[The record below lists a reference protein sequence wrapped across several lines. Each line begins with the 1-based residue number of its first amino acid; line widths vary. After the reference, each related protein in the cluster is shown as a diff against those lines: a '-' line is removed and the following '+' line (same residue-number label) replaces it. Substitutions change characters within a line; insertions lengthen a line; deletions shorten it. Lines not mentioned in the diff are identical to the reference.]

1 MYDNTCKFLAET
13 FPTDFATWLLG
24 KPIPL
29 TQLKPSELSLEPIRA
44 DSVIFLQSSAII
56 LHIEF
61 QTEPVEEIPFRM
73 ADYRLRL
80 HRKFPEKEIQQFVIY
95 LTRSDSPL
103 VFQTSFEVGKL
114 THEFNV
120 IRLWEQPTEIFQQYP
135 GLLPL
140 AVLTQTNNRIQTL
153 TEVAKQIDNIED
165 RRIQSNISAATAII
179 SGLALKKEIIQRL
192 LRSEIMRESV
202 IYQEIL
208 QEGEAK
214 GIAKGEAKGK
224 AEGEAE
230 EKTRIALNMLHSGI
244 AIDLIAQ
251 LTGLSLEQI
260 QKLR

>member
-1 MYDNTCKFLAET
+1 
-13 FPTDFATWLLG
+13 
-24 KPIPL
+24 
-29 TQLKPSELSLEPIRA
+29 
-44 DSVIFLQSSAII
+44 
-56 LHIEF
+56 
-61 QTEPVEEIPFRM
+61 
-73 ADYRLRL
+73 
-80 HRKFPEKEIQQFVIY
+80 
-95 LTRSDSPL
+95 
-103 VFQTSFEVGKL
+103 
-114 THEFNV
+114 
-120 IRLWEQPTEIFQQYP
+120 
-135 GLLPL
+135 
-140 AVLTQTNNRIQTL
+140 VLTQTNNRIQTL

>member
-1 MYDNTCKFLAET
+1 M
-13 FPTDFATWLLG
+13 
-24 KPIPL
+24 
-29 TQLKPSELSLEPIRA
+29 
-44 DSVIFLQSSAII
+44 
-56 LHIEF
+56 
-61 QTEPVEEIPFRM
+61 
-73 ADYRLRL
+73 
-80 HRKFPEKEIQQFVIY
+80 
-95 LTRSDSPL
+95 
-103 VFQTSFEVGKL
+103 
-114 THEFNV
+114 
-120 IRLWEQPTEIFQQYP
+120 
-135 GLLPL
+135 
-140 AVLTQTNNRIQTL
+140 LTQTNNRIQTL

-214 GIAKGEAKGK
+214 GIAKGEA
-224 AEGEAE
+224 E